1 MYFWLCLVFTNAHVL
16 SLVTVSAGFSL
27 IVVHG
32 LLIVVASILPEHRL
46 YTHGLEQ
53 LWCTGLVVP
62 WPVVS
67 SWTRDRAH
75 VLHID
80 RWVLNH
86 WTPGKSSAILLT
98 MPGLLSPFSS
108 NEWLPEVFVHTF
120 TEFLLSLNFIKEHS
134 LVM

>member
-1 MYFWLCLVFTNAHVL
+1 MEMPVVRPHPRHSESETLARPSNLCLFFFFLAVPDLHCCVRA
-16 SLVTVSAGFSL
+16 FSSWGERGLL
-27 IVVHG
+27 ITVVHG

-98 MPGLLSPFSS
+98 IARAAFS
-108 NEWLPEVFVHTF
+108 
-120 TEFLLSLNFIKEHS
+120 IQQ
-134 LVM
+134 

>member
-86 WTPGKSSAILLT
+86 WTPGKSSALLLT
-98 MPGLLSPFSS
+98 IARAAFS
-108 NEWLPEVFVHTF
+108 
-120 TEFLLSLNFIKEHS
+120 IQQ
-134 LVM
+134 